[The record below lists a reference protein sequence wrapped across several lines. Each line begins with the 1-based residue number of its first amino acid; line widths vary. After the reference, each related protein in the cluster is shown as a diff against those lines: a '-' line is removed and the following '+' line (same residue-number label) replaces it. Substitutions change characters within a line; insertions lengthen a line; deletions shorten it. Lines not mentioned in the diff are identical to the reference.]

1 MAEKFEYKY
10 SAPTK
15 DERKEIN
22 NIRNQ
27 YLPKSLE
34 ENKLDRLRNL
44 DFKVKS
50 VPTMISLSIGI
61 IGLLV
66 FGLGLTFVLEW
77 NDFIVGIVIMIIG
90 VIPISLAYYIN
101 KFILNKM
108 KNKYG
113 QEIIRLSDELL
124 SEEE

>member
-50 VPTMISLSIGI
+50 VPTTISLSIGI

>member
-27 YLPKSLE
+27 YLPKSEE
-34 ENKLDRLRNL
+34 ENKLDRLRAL

-50 VPTMISLSIGI
+50 VPTTVSLSIGV

-77 NDFIVGIVIMIIG
+77 NNFIVGVIIMIVGAFPIG
-90 VIPISLAYYIN
+90 LANYTH

-108 KNKYG
+108 KNKYKE
-113 QEIIRLSDELL
+113 EIIRLSDELL